1 MQNPSAQPPLATNR
15 FNWLERP
22 GREFPFFNNQPARI
36 TGLQWLLLMAA
47 VVAGLLAVALPIAWP
62 WAPVGKVVPSVLIV
76 VIPLWALRWVAP
88 AHWTCLFAKVSGR
101 DVLWMFVFA
110 LLNIGVTVMMGLA
123 LQCLAAEASNPG
135 VAALQAASAWERVV
149 IFANMAPQL
158 LGEELITILPFLA
171 LMALFTQRGGAS
183 RKVALVGA
191 WLVSAAL
198 FGLAHLPTYGWNVVQ
213 CLAIIGTA
221 RLVLTLPWIMTK
233 NLWVSTGAHIIND
246 WTLFGLG
253 LLGGGAALLGQP
265 VSLL

>member
-1 MQNPSAQPPLATNR
+1 MQSPSAQPSSAADR
-15 FNWLERP
+15 FGWLERP
-22 GREFPFFNNQPARI
+22 GREFPFFNGQPAHI
-36 TGLQWLLLMAA
+36 SGLQWLLLMAA
-47 VVAGLLAVALPIAWP
+47 VVAGLLLVTLPIAWP
-62 WAPVGKVVPSVLIV
+62 WLPVGRVVPAVLIV

-88 AHWTCLFAKVSGR
+88 AHWTCLFSKVSGR
-101 DVLWMFVFA
+101 DVVWMFGFA
-110 LLNIGVTVMMGLA
+110 LLNIGVTVLVGLA
-123 LQCLAAEASNPG
+123 LQSQMAEAPNPG
-135 VAALQAASAWERVV
+135 VAALQSASTWERLA

-171 LMALFTQRGGAS
+171 LMALFTQRLGAS

-191 WLVSAAL
+191 WLVSAVL
-198 FGLAHLPTYGWNVVQ
+198 FGLIHLPTYGWNVAQ

-253 LLGGGAALLGQP
+253 LLGGAALL
-265 VSLL
+265 